1 VIPGVVAVA
10 PRPLLAWDV
19 QCRARWASGRWTL
32 LAQRKLDT
40 HHGDDIAISKKTFMW
55 VGVFDHTA
63 ANHTRH
69 IRPLRLEMN
78 P

>member
-1 VIPGVVAVA
+1 MIAVA
-10 PRPLLAWDV
+10 PRAPLPSDV
-19 QCRARWASGRWTL
+19 QCHARWSAGRWTL

-40 HHGDDIAISKKTFMW
+40 HSGNDAVISDKTHMW

-69 IRPLRLEMN
+69 IRPLRLEMH